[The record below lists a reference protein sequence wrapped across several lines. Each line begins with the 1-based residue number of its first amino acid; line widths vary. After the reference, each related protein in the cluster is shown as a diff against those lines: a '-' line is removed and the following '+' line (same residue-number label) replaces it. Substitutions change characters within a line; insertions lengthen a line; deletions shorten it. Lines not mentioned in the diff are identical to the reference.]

1 MKLHPIYQRLS
12 LLPAVLAALLSAS
25 TAAVAETKAP
35 AAGNSRYV
43 NPFIGTSN
51 FGATHPGAQYPHAL
65 ASVAPFNVAY
75 GGALNKFDKDDAW
88 NSRGYIH
95 ENRYLTGFSHLNLSG
110 VGCPE
115 AGVLL
120 LMPTRGPLQ
129 LDAREYGSRYSGE
142 QASPGYYRTHLDK
155 YKISAE
161 LTSTLRTGLSRFTFH
176 GAGDT
181 TTGQATAARTSRTPT
196 AKTTG
201 RTPTAVT
208 PTAVT
213 PASSDAQASNQAH
226 LILNLG
232 LGLTNETGGSVK
244 IVSDSEVEGSRLI
257 GTFCY
262 KPEDVRPLYFVARF
276 SKAAKQSGVFKQM
289 PAYRNVEAEWMQYN
303 NNIKPYPGYRQEMAG
318 DAVGSWFSFDTKPG
332 EQIEVKLGISFVSIA
347 NARANLDAEQPGF
360 AFEKTR
366 QQAVAAWDA
375 LLDRVQVSSN
385 ANPAAPNN
393 GLTKTTQTTEQA
405 HNEQKTLLYTAL
417 YHALIHPNILQDVNG
432 DYPLMGKPGV
442 GNSKGQH
449 RYTVYSLWDTNRNV
463 HPLLSLLYPEIQSQM
478 VRSAVAMASE
488 SGWLPKWELYGM
500 ETQVMVGDPGT
511 VMIADSYLRGIR
523 DFDTDTAF
531 AAMLRAAEQVQHNPL
546 RPENADYLKLGYV
559 PVDDEGPYDG
569 SVSTSLE
576 YYLADFALAEFAQ
589 ALGKP
594 AEAAKYRQRAG
605 FYQRL
610 FDPTTGMLRPKK
622 RSGDW
627 LSPYNPELG
636 RNFEPAP
643 GYIEGN
649 AWNYR
654 FYVPHDT
661 PGLIKLLGGPDA
673 FVKALD
679 ATFATNN
686 FDMTNEP
693 NITYP
698 FLYHYVPGQSWRS
711 SVRVQ
716 QLIKQHFGNHPA
728 GLPGNDDTGTM
739 SAWLAFSMLGLYPIS
754 PALPDYALVQ
764 PAFDEVRLQLN
775 PQYYPGNTLTIR
787 RQTTGQM
794 NANHRWY
801 WRALPSQQAAPS
813 QQALPAQGLA
823 PLLSHFISH
832 QQLVQGGELVVK

>member
-1 MKLHPIYQRLS
+1 MKLNPIYQRLS
-12 LLPAVLAALLSAS
+12 LLPALLAALLSAS
-25 TAAVAETKAP
+25 TAAATTTAQAPTQATGEAATPATAASKTP

-75 GGALNKFDKDDAW
+75 GGTLNKFEKDDAW

-129 LDAREYGSRYSGE
+129 LDAREYGSSYSGE
-142 QASPGYYRTHLDK
+142 QASPGYYRVQLDK
-155 YKISAE
+155 YNISAE
-161 LTSTLRTGLSRFTFH
+161 LTSTLRSGLSRFTFH
-176 GAGDT
+176 GAGQST
-181 TTGQATAARTSRTPT
+181 AANAGSAAPATAT
-196 AKTTG
+196 
-201 RTPTAVT
+201 
-208 PTAVT
+208 
-213 PASSDAQASNQAH
+213 QASNQAH

-244 IVSDSEVEGSRLI
+244 IVSESEVEGSRLI

-303 NNIKPYPGYRQEMAG
+303 HSIKPYPGYRQEMAG

-332 EQIEVKLGISFVSIA
+332 EQLEVKLGISFVSIA

-360 AFEKTR
+360 AFDKTR
-366 QQAVAAWDA
+366 EQAVAAWDA

-385 ANPAAPNN
+385 AGANPTAN
-393 GLTKTTQTTEQA
+393 GALTTEQLTQQQNE

-417 YHALIHPNILQDVNG
+417 YHSLIHPNILQDVNG

-442 GNSKGQH
+442 GNSKGQN

-531 AAMLRAAEQVQHNPL
+531 TAMLRAAEQVQHNPL

-686 FDMTNEP
+686 FDMANEP
-693 NITYP
+693 DITYP

-764 PAFDEVRLQLN
+764 PAFAEVRLQLN
-775 PQYYPGNTLTIR
+775 PTYYPGNSLTIR
-787 RQTTGQM
+787 RQTTGEM
-794 NANHRWY
+794 NPEHRWY
-801 WRALPSQQAAPS
+801 WQAAPS
-813 QQALPAQGLA
+813 QQTVPAQQAAPTQGLQ
-823 PLLSHFISH
+823 PLPSHFISH